1 MSKEEQVKEKLT
13 KDIKEFCHLFGR
25 KPTIEEVLEWAKG
38 IYHYHLDGA
47 QGLHSEQRECNK
59 KWAKDLINKA
69 NWGMKVKNEHKR
81 TDFILF
87 GPGIQVKKVHLPDPN
102 YEMNYEEAKCI
113 Y

>member
-1 MSKEEQVKEKLT
+1 MNTEMKQKTTEEQVKEKLT
-13 KDIKEFCHLFGR
+13 KDIKEFCRLFGR

-38 IYHYHLDGA
+38 LYHYNANGA
-47 QGLHSEQRECNK
+47 HK
-59 KWAKDLINKA
+59 KWAEDLIHKA
-69 NWGMKVKNEHKR
+69 TWGMKVKNEHKR

-102 YEMNYEEAKCI
+102 YEMDYEEAKCI

>member
-1 MSKEEQVKEKLT
+1 MKQTEEQVKRKLT
-13 KDIKEFCHLFGR
+13 KDIKEFCRLFGR
-25 KPTIEEVLEWAKG
+25 KPTVEEVNDWAKWL
-38 IYHYHLDGA
+38 YHYNANGA
-47 QGLHSEQRECNK
+47 HK

-69 NWGMKVKNEHKR
+69 TWGMKVKTEHKR

-102 YEMNYEEAKCI
+102 YEMDYEEAKCI